1 VIHHVTGRVAEKSPG
16 RVIVDVGGIGLEMM
30 VSTTT
35 WNAVGDTGDAV
46 RLLAHLAIREDAW
59 TLFGFAR
66 EEERVLFRLLLGVQ
80 GVGPRVALGV
90 LSGVP
95 APVLRRA
102 VQVGDVGALK
112 AVTGVGK
119 KLAERIIVDLRDK
132 VGEVPGSFDVVAG
145 AEPVPAEGDQA
156 VDALVALGYPRPV
169 ARDAVRGARAAEP
182 DDSAP
187 VEAVV
192 KEALRRI

>member
-1 VIHHVTGRVAEKSPG
+1 MIHHVSGFVAEKSPG
-16 RVIVDVGGIGLEMM
+16 RVVVDVGGLGLEML

-35 WNAVGDTGDAV
+35 WNAVGSVGEPV
-46 RLLAHLAIREDAW
+46 SLLSHLAIREDAW
-59 TLFGFAR
+59 TLFGFTR
-66 EEERVLFRLLLGVQ
+66 DEERVLFRLLLGVQ

-95 APVLRRA
+95 APALRRA
-102 VQVGDVGALK
+102 VQGGDVSVLK
-112 AVTGVGK
+112 AVSGVGK

-132 VGEVPGSFDVVAG
+132 VGELPGAFDVVA
-145 AEPVPAEGDQA
+145 ASVSAATEGDPA

-169 ARDAVRGARAAEP
+169 ARDAVRGARSTEP
-182 DDSAP
+182 EEGVA
-187 VEAVV
+187 VETVV

>member
-1 VIHHVTGRVAEKSPG
+1 VIHHVSGRVAEKSLG
-16 RVIVDVGGIGLEMM
+16 RVIVDIGGIGLEML

-35 WNAVGDTGDAV
+35 WNAIGSAGDPV
-46 RLLAHLAIREDAW
+46 RLFSHLAIREDAW

-66 EEERVLFRLLLGVQ
+66 DEERALFRLLLGVQ

-95 APVLRRA
+95 SPALRRA
-102 VQVGDVGALK
+102 VQSGDVGVLK
-112 AVTGVGK
+112 AVSGVGK

-132 VGEVPGSFDVVAG
+132 LGEVPGAFDVVA
-145 AEPVPAEGDQA
+145 AVESAVEEGDQA
-156 VDALVALGYPRPV
+156 VDALVALGYPRVV
-169 ARDAVRGARAAEP
+169 ALQAVRGARSAEP
-182 DDSAP
+182 EESAP